1 MNRLAM
7 MGQPADRN
15 TTESANSSAATDD
28 STAETASID
37 TQGNMG
43 TTPQG
48 GPNVFGTQGEM
59 PSGGGFQGRDSF
71 AGKFIDFYAG
81 AWLHHHN
88 LCHWRL
94 WISHI
99 GDIQKNS
106 CLKSQYYLRKEKVP
120 IEGEPSFLIHES
132 HYCH

>member
-48 GPNVFGTQGEM
+48 RPNDFGTQGEM

-81 AWLHHHN
+81 GLAA
-88 LCHWRL
+88 
-94 WISHI
+94 S
-99 GDIQKNS
+99 S
-106 CLKSQYYLRKEKVP
+106 
-120 IEGEPSFLIHES
+120 
-132 HYCH
+132 